1 MASKNHLSPVAQTP
15 VVIHQGLTNEDR
27 ARGTGQ
33 AALDD
38 GWQPNEGF
46 TKDRTTR
53 NEGFTRGTGLH
64 SNLKDDDITITR
76 GTNLKD
82 EGFTRG
88 TGLHSNLKDEDFTRG
103 TGLHSNL
110 KDEGFARGTHLVT
123 DDITITRAKDMTHPK
138 DEGFTKDHHLKDEG
152 STTKHTIK
160 ENEGYI
166 KETEHHT
173 TTLKDEG
180 TTKTK
185 QNPIK
190 AGLAKLTG
198 HHKDD
203 GHLKEKDHIKETGH
217 KDTDRH
223 IHPIVPHSA
232 AAGCLREIGCDC
244 RWHRDRAGCTKDS
257 ACGNSRGLHH
267 AGCPRELLNEGCTR
281 DSGCISDEGRHH
293 AGCPKELV
301 HRAREGLLT
310 GGNPVNEGLTTG
322 LNPMNEGGYS
332 HMNQGLTTGLP
343 MATGLNPM
351 NAGHHHMNHHEG
363 LTTGLN
369 PLNAGH
375 HHMNHHEGLTTG
387 LNPLNAGH
395 HHMNQ
400 GLTGLNPG
408 LTTGLNPM
416 AAGFTPGRHPI
427 DEGLN
432 TEHGQHNHLMHEG
445 PTYAGDPFPH
455 LLHREKH
462 THDVVKDREPLD
474 KAFTSENY
482 LDAREKGFTTEEYH
496 QPTLKERVVET
507 VHVTKEKLSH
517 KARKGERHEAAT
529 ALNDHAKQEIDRNRD
544 VTGYAPKASTLPYC
558 DHKHCFEYSPC
569 PVHDIGS
576 RADADRRDTSIA
588 DRRDASMADR
598 RDPQTTNTQE
608 QGTWK
613 DKAKHVKDA
622 ISHKITGKG
631 HQDEAYA
638 GNNLPPGSRALP
650 HNDYGKDPLPK
661 E

>member
-1 MASKNHLSPVAQTP
+1 MA
-15 VVIHQGLTNEDR
+15 
-27 ARGTGQ
+27 
-33 AALDD
+33 
-38 GWQPNEGF
+38 
-46 TKDRTTR
+46 
-53 NEGFTRGTGLH
+53 TGL
-64 SNLKDDDITITR
+64 
-76 GTNLKD
+76 
-82 EGFTRG
+82 
-88 TGLHSNLKDEDFTRG
+88 
-103 TGLHSNL
+103 
-110 KDEGFARGTHLVT
+110 
-123 DDITITRAKDMTHPK
+123 
-138 DEGFTKDHHLKDEG
+138 
-152 STTKHTIK
+152 
-160 ENEGYI
+160 
-166 KETEHHT
+166 
-173 TTLKDEG
+173 
-180 TTKTK
+180 
-185 QNPIK
+185 
-190 AGLAKLTG
+190 
-198 HHKDD
+198 
-203 GHLKEKDHIKETGH
+203 
-217 KDTDRH
+217 
-223 IHPIVPHSA
+223 
-232 AAGCLREIGCDC
+232 
-244 RWHRDRAGCTKDS
+244 
-257 ACGNSRGLHH
+257 
-267 AGCPRELLNEGCTR
+267 
-281 DSGCISDEGRHH
+281 
-293 AGCPKELV
+293 
-301 HRAREGLLT
+301 
-310 GGNPVNEGLTTG
+310 
-322 LNPMNEGGYS
+322 
-332 HMNQGLTTGLP
+332 
-343 MATGLNPM
+343 ATGLNPM
-351 NAGHHHMNHHEG
+351 
-363 LTTGLN
+363 
-369 PLNAGH
+369 NAGH

-445 PTYAGDPFPH
+445 PTHAGDPFPH

-544 VTGYAPKASTLPYC
+544 VTGYAPK
-558 DHKHCFEYSPC
+558 
-569 PVHDIGS
+569 
-576 RADADRRDTSIA
+576 
-588 DRRDASMADR
+588 
-598 RDPQTTNTQE
+598 
-608 QGTWK
+608 GTWK